1 MLMLSD
7 NTITPSVITD
17 GEIRLVENQLKKIL
31 VSKYFK
37 SAKQMQRFLKYIV
50 ENTIAGEE
58 KELKQYTIGI
68 EALLFED
75 DFDPE
80 ENPAVRIMGCR
91 VRKRLDEYYA
101 DDRNNDEIIIF
112 IPKGSYIPEF
122 KKNTNVKNSINE
134 SLQTSRGPT
143 LALVSFTDKTQR
155 QTANR
160 LILQITDTLATEISR
175 YLYLQLVVRNPFSDK
190 EKLYLPSAEF
200 KSTHRADYILALF
213 LQKFDGD
220 DNKYKLIYRLVLM
233 ETDEVLW
240 SESHEITGQ
249 FIAKEDFIIREI
261 TATVTDHLQG
271 MMHTH
276 WSRRAL
282 ANKDTIP
289 DYHKVLVYFRNYTD
303 HFDRRSFVEGVN
315 VCLEALKRNSND
327 VIANVVYAS
336 YCRREYEYGYGI
348 IDSPL
353 EKSKEYIDTAIRV
366 SPNSHEAH
374 FVHGLTLFYQKE
386 WERSVEAFEL
396 ARSICKNNVVSEFA
410 IGYYLCKMNHWD
422 KGLHLVSEAMS
433 LSSNYPS
440 YYHFVPF
447 LDLYRQGKYQ
457 QALYE
462 AKKIITPGLVHG
474 SLARCISYA
483 QLGKL
488 EEAEKEF
495 QKILE
500 RYPTFMEKGRMHI
513 SRVLG
518 TESLTEKIWD
528 GVLKVSNK
536 L

>member
-1 MLMLSD
+1 MATDHS
-7 NTITPSVITD
+7 ITSPAIA
-17 GEIRLVENQLKKIL
+17 GEENRLVEDQLKRVL
-31 VSKYFK
+31 ASKYFK
-37 SAKQMQRFLKYIV
+37 SAKQLQRFLKYIV
-50 ENTIAGEE
+50 EKKIAEE
-58 KELKQYTIGI
+58 EREIKQYTIAV
-68 EALLFED
+68 EALLFTD
-75 DFDPE
+75 DFDPD
-80 ENPAVRIMGCR
+80 ENPAIRIMGGR
-91 VRKRLDEYYA
+91 VRQRLDEYYE
-101 DDRNNDEIIIF
+101 DDGKNDELIIS

-122 KKNTNVKNSINE
+122 KKNTHDKKNDHILS
-134 SLQTSRGPT
+134 SQGPT
-143 LALVSFTDKTQR
+143 LALVSFTDKTQS
-155 QTANR
+155 QSTNR
-160 LILQITDTLATEISR
+160 LLLQITDTLANEISR